1 MAEETTPMLL
11 TAQQAAD
18 KLGVSK
24 ATVHTKVN
32 AGEWPYTRLLT
43 RGIRFTQAQI
53 EAIVNGGAVEPIQ
66 RTPRRRKAS

>member
-24 ATVHTKVN
+24 ATVHNKVN

-53 EAIVNGGAVEPIQ
+53 EAIVNGGAVEPVT

>member
-1 MAEETTPMLL
+1 MAEETTPLLL

-24 ATVHTKVN
+24 ATVHAKVT
-32 AGEWPYTRLLT
+32 AGEWPYTRILS
-43 RGIRFTQAQI
+43 RGIRFTQGQI
-53 EAIVNGGAVEPIQ
+53 DQIINGGAVEPVT